1 MDKNLLGEQNINN
14 FKVSPYR
21 LFITKKNRQV
31 EKFDGFHLNQV
42 IDI

>member
-1 MDKNLLGEQNINN
+1 MDKNLLGEQNIN
-14 FKVSPYR
+14 KVSPYR